1 MKPKKIK
8 KLLKWIESNSLPC
21 PQADV
26 CGTKTNYVSTC
37 CLLEMIEDLYS
48 EKAIYE

>member
-26 CGTKTNYVSTC
+26 CGTNYVSTR